1 MPPRMTQFLCL
12 AALLLLCL
20 MQLTQA
26 VATPNNSNNDN
37 NNNMPKAVAQVQP
50 GNAGGNKPTV
60 VQVQPGNAG
69 GNKPTIVATTIKPQR
84 LQPDP
89 KCLQPLEI
97 GPCRMNLERFY
108 YNKDTKSCE
117 TFKYGGCRG
126 NDNRWGFRQ
135 TCEEACLPKK

>member
-1 MPPRMTQFLCL
+1 MAPRMTQFLCL

-26 VATPNNSNNDN
+26 DN
-37 NNNMPKAVAQVQP
+37 NNNNNNNKPKAVAQTQP

-60 VQVQPGNAG
+60 AS
-69 GNKPTIVATTIKPQR
+69 TTIKTQR

-89 KCLQPLEI
+89 KCLQPLET
-97 GPCRMNLERFY
+97 GPCRMSLERYY
-108 YNKDTKSCE
+108 YNKDTKTCE

>member
-1 MPPRMTQFLCL
+1 MSPQTTQFLCL

-26 VATPNNSNNDN
+26 TPNNNNNNSNNN
-37 NNNMPKAVAQVQP
+37 NNKPKTVAQVQP
-50 GNAGGNKPTV
+50 GNAGGNKPT
-60 VQVQPGNAG
+60 
-69 GNKPTIVATTIKPQR
+69 IATTTLKPQR

-97 GPCRMNLERFY
+97 GPCRMNLERYY

-117 TFKYGGCRG
+117 KFKYGGCRG
-126 NDNRWGFRQ
+126 NDNRWGFKQ

>member
-1 MPPRMTQFLCL
+1 MSPRMTQFLCL

-26 VATPNNSNNDN
+26 TPNNN
-37 NNNMPKAVAQVQP
+37 NNNNNNKPKAVAQVQP
-50 GNAGGNKPTV
+50 GGNL
-60 VQVQPGNAG
+60 G
-69 GNKPTIVATTIKPQR
+69 GNKPTIAATTIKPQR

-89 KCLQPLEI
+89 KCLQPLET